1 MIDYDEAFDG
11 SSVPIAAASATTKG
25 LEAIPLVAG
34 ETAESTGSDNSP
46 KRRHDSLDDS
56 QATNE
61 PAEAETDGSQSNLSK
76 FRVLTVAPEQIADAS
91 FSLQTMPNALASR
104 RCRLRPKRR
113 DITLPLASRFFRKL
127 GSARYPPFVLLKI
140 PSFSRFQ
147 PRYLARASNLLVPAF
162 RSPGQAAGGFRSS
175 PRPHPAA
182 GGGRRARAPVRLTG
196 LSSTDRSPGR
206 ARLLGCPVP
215 GRQAAG
221 AGGVVRFR
229 DEWVDSGGR

>member
-1 MIDYDEAFDG
+1 MEAADATDAVDPNDVVIDYDEAFDG

-34 ETAESTGSDNSP
+34 ETAEPTGSDNSP

-61 PAEAETDGSQSNLSK
+61 PAEAETDGSQSNLSN

-91 FSLQTMPNALASR
+91 FSLQTMPNVLASR

-127 GSARYPPFVLLKI
+127 GSARYPPFVLLEI

-175 PRPHPAA
+175 PRPHSAA
-182 GGGRRARAPVRLTG
+182 PPSPPFCSPSLIDFD
-196 LSSTDRSPGR
+196 LSRPYFAKATN
-206 ARLLGCPVP
+206 
-215 GRQAAG
+215 
-221 AGGVVRFR
+221 
-229 DEWVDSGGR
+229 DSGQPE